1 MPNEHPRY
9 GEAVDT
15 LIFGLLLA
23 VALVIIFSKSRWLVI
38 GSWAIAALA
47 VLGLFA
53 YHATDVLELSF

>member
-1 MPNEHPRY
+1 M
-9 GEAVDT
+9 DT